1 MDFTEVEKGVLS
13 VMVNYGPSWFFRA
26 IDPATPTLNGRTIFS
41 TTHEVDGKNFLVPSI
56 RMKNGKLKDYDDASF
71 QEAVDNQDYVLL
83 PDDVDPDA
91 FSKTLSDIIDK
102 FRKRSID
109 GS

>member
-1 MDFTEVEKGVLS
+1 MDLTEVEKSVLS
-13 VMVNYGPSWFFRA
+13 VMVQYGPSWFFRA

-56 RMKNGKLKDYDDASF
+56 RMKNGKLKHYDDAAF
-71 QEAVDNQDYVLL
+71 QEAVDKQDYVIL

-91 FSKTLSDIIDK
+91 FSKTLSDIIGK

>member
-26 IDPATPTLNGRTIFS
+26 IDPATPTLDGKTIFS
-41 TTHEVDGKNFLVPSI
+41 YTQEVDGKNFLYPSI
-56 RMKNGKLKDYDDASF
+56 RMKNGKLKDFSYEAF
-71 QEAVDNQDYVLL
+71 QEAVDNQDYVIL
-83 PDDVDPDA
+83 PDDVDPEA

-102 FRKRSID
+102 FRKRPID
-109 GS
+109 GG